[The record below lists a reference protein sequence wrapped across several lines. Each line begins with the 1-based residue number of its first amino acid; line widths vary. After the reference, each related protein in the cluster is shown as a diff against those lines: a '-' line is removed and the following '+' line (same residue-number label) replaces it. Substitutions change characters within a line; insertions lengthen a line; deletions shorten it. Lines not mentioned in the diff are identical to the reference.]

1 MENIVILRL
10 GWCLK
15 RWVSSLFF
23 ESQAREKASAVTDCW
38 IFFALN
44 SDLPQIYLYMLMPQF
59 NLSDLPGGHCVA
71 KWGLSWGVTDTRWKH
86 CRQIFIQIPQ
96 QRLVRDEDAKE
107 NKWAN
112 KSCRHCLR
120 MGLFLVEVGMQALVC
135 VLLSSLFL
143 WHTYD
148 LLSNSFWLIR

>member
-15 RWVSSLFF
+15 RWVSSVFF
-23 ESQAREKASAVTDCW
+23 ESQAHGKASTVTDCW

-59 NLSDLPGGHCVA
+59 NLSDLPRGHCVA
-71 KWGLSWGVTDTRWKH
+71 KWGLSWGVTDTRWKDTLSDFH
-86 CRQIFIQIPQ
+86 ANPTTETAEMKTQKRISGPMKVAGIAWGWEFSWW
-96 QRLVRDEDAKE
+96 RLECK
-107 NKWAN
+107 
-112 KSCRHCLR
+112 
-120 MGLFLVEVGMQALVC
+120 
-135 VLLSSLFL
+135 LLSVFCCLLFF
-143 WHTYD
+143 WHTYE